1 MPSPAQIKARKAFVK
16 KYAGKKKGKLMAST
30 LYIRDTP
37 TVKTASY
44 RKKFPMTRE
53 RVAKLKAYDIKNKH
67 KNWLRA
73 KEAGISKKEFEKFW
87 KNFTKLY

>member
-1 MPSPAQIKARKAFVK
+1 MPSKAQIKAREAFVK
-16 KYAGKKKGKLMAST
+16 KYATKKKGSKST
-30 LYIRDTP
+30 KTRGVTKATP
-37 TVKTASY
+37 KWVT
-44 RKKFPMTRE
+44 